1 MNIREIFGKKRLF
14 SQKGL
19 TLVEMLVAMLIF
31 SVILIG
37 TLLLIKYIYKNYGYA
52 MEQGLSLNEV
62 QRGIKVL
69 EDDIRGVRPADSGA
83 YAVVS
88 ADKSSFVFY
97 ADVDND
103 RITERVHYYLQ
114 NQTIKKGI
122 TKPSGT
128 PPSYPAQDQT
138 TTTLVTHVINTAAQP
153 LFYFYDTNYPA
164 DQTNNPIAAPV
175 TDVNKIRLVKVDIFY
190 NLNPFRAPDNVRLE
204 SFVEMRNLK
213 DNW

>member
-62 QRGIKVL
+62 QKGVKVL
-69 EDDIRGVRPADSGA
+69 TDDIRGARSADSGA

-88 ADKSSFVFY
+88 ANKFDFVFY
-97 ADVDND
+97 TDVDND

-114 NQTIKKGI
+114 NAAIKKGI

-153 LFYFYDTNYPA
+153 LFYFYDTNYPV
-164 DQTNNPIAAPV
+164 DQTNNPIAVPV
-175 TDVNKIRLVKVDIFY
+175 SDANKIRLVKVDMFY
-190 NLNPFRAPDNVRLE
+190 NLNPYRAPDNVRLE

>member
-37 TLLLIKYIYKNYGYA
+37 TLLLIKYIYNNYGYA

-138 TTTLVTHVINTAAQP
+138 TTTLVTHVVNTAAQP

-164 DQTNNPIAAPV
+164 DQTNNPIAAPI

-190 NLNPFRAPDNVRLE
+190 NLNPYRAPDNVRLE